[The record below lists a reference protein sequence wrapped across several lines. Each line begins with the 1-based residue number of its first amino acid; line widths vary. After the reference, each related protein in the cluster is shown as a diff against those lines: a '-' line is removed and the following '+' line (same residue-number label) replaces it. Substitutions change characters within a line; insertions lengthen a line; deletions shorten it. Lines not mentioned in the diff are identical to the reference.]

1 MAENKPI
8 HTSMGTDLMYFLGEH
23 LQNYYIFNNNLFG
36 YIKVTVKITIMGLIV
51 YILKPQT

>member
-1 MAENKPI
+1 
-8 HTSMGTDLMYFLGEH
+8 MGTDLMYFLGEH

-51 YILKPQT
+51 YILESQK